1 MELEPDLVTVTDAAP
16 ALGISRTA
24 LDKRLAVR
32 GVEVER
38 LLVRGCPLV
47 FLRKE
52 TVEALAASSTSS
64 RLNQPRT
71 VDEVDELRRELHE
84 LRDANAKLDGELAAA
99 LKIEP
104 ATSHFAAKLEA
115 RLDEAR
121 RQHES
126 ELDQPQRELGR
137 QAAPSSSCASG
148 PPGPS

>member
-1 MELEPDLVTVTDAAP
+1 
-16 ALGISRTA
+16 
-24 LDKRLAVR
+24 
-32 GVEVER
+32 
-38 LLVRGCPLV
+38 
-47 FLRKE
+47 
-52 TVEALAASSTSS
+52 
-64 RLNQPRT
+64 LNQPRT

-99 LKIEP
+99 LKVEV
-104 ATSHFAAKLEA
+104 ATSRFADNLEA

-126 ELDQPQRELGR
+126 ELGKPQRELGR